1 MVYQGHGLGL
11 AILRSVSNSILRAGE
26 GVMGVL
32 KVKNGLMVALLV
44 LVGSQSAQAERL
56 KELADLEGARANQL
70 IGYGLVVGLA
80 GTGDDA
86 SAPFSAESV
95 VTMLERLGTKIDPS
109 RVRLRNVAGVVLT
122 AELPAFV
129 RPGQRL
135 DVTVSSIGTAKS
147 LEGGTLLMTPLKGA
161 DGIVYALAQG
171 ALSTGGF
178 AASGGS
184 GSSVVKNHPT
194 VGRIPGGA
202 FVEKD
207 VPINLVR
214 QELRITLRTPDFTN
228 AARISDAIQA
238 RLVKPAQAEEPAA
251 GKKGKRGK
259 NAKKAAEA
267 ELAAAASKE
276 PAEQFTQVVDGG
288 TVVVKVPELYMGKV
302 PVLMAMLEALEV
314 SPDVPTKVVIN
325 ERTGTVVLGGDVTLS
340 PVAIAHGG
348 LTVEVNE
355 SQSVSQPGAFSQG
368 ETKVI
373 QETDIRVTEE
383 EGQIRT
389 VGPSTSLGEVVRALN
404 AIGATP
410 RDLVAILQALK
421 SAG

>member
-1 MVYQGHGLGL
+1 
-11 AILRSVSNSILRAGE
+11 
-26 GVMGVL
+26 
-32 KVKNGLMVALLV
+32 
-44 LVGSQSAQAERL
+44 
-56 KELADLEGARANQL
+56 
-70 IGYGLVVGLA
+70 
-80 GTGDDA
+80 
-86 SAPFSAESV
+86 
-95 VTMLERLGTKIDPS
+95 
-109 RVRLRNVAGVVLT
+109 
-122 AELPAFV
+122 
-129 RPGQRL
+129 
-135 DVTVSSIGTAKS
+135 
-147 LEGGTLLMTPLKGA
+147 
-161 DGIVYALAQG
+161 
-171 ALSTGGF
+171 
-178 AASGGS
+178 
-184 GSSVVKNHPT
+184 
-194 VGRIPGGA
+194 
-202 FVEKD
+202 
-207 VPINLVR
+207 
-214 QELRITLRTPDFTN
+214 LRTPDFTN

-421 SAG
+421 SAGALHAELEIQ